1 MKKKPDLKYILLFA
15 AGAALILLVMFF
27 LYIREIGSAAAAFF
41 RTVSP
46 FFWGFVIAYFMNPPV
61 LLLER
66 LFEKMGIRRPA
77 LRRIFSVIT
86 VLLVILALLF
96 GLGYIILPT
105 LIRNILG
112 VLERLPAYY
121 GSAVTFLSDLSERI
135 GLRMIDF
142 SAIDFDSVM
151 DSLYGRLAAVSG
163 ELAARGLGF
172 LLDTVSAV
180 TNLSIALISG
190 IYLLIFKEYFI
201 AGIKKLLFALF
212 PVESTERTVDLFRDS
227 NKIFIGYLYS
237 KLITSL
243 IIGGLT
249 LAAMLVLGLPN
260 APLISAIMT
269 VFNMIPFFGPFLGA
283 IPSVLLLLLED
294 PYFALLFVIITLSV
308 QFIDN
313 QFLTP
318 KIVGDRIG
326 INPFWVLFS
335 IILGGFFGGIAG
347 MFFGVPVFAVL
358 MAVLKLFVNNRL
370 RGKGLSTDTRDYHT
384 QKVSK

>member
-1 MKKKPDLKYILLFA
+1 MKKKPDFKYIPLFA
-15 AGAALILLVMFF
+15 AGAALILPVMFF
-27 LYIREIGSAAAAFF
+27 LYIREISSAAAALF
-41 RTVSP
+41 RMLSP
-46 FFWGFVIAYFMNPPV
+46 FFWGFVIAYFMNPLV
-61 LLLER
+61 LLFER
-66 LFEKMGIRRPA
+66 LFTHMGIQRPA
-77 LRRIFSVIT
+77 LKRILSVII
-86 VLLVILALLF
+86 VLLIIFAALI

-105 LIRNILG
+105 LIQNILA
-112 VLERLPAYY
+112 VLEQLPAYY
-121 GSAVTFLSDLSERI
+121 EAAITFLSRLSERI
-135 GLRMIDF
+135 DLRLIDF
-142 SAIDFDSVM
+142 SAFDFDSVM
-151 DSLYGRLAAVSG
+151 DTLYARLSAVSG
-163 ELAARGLGF
+163 ELAQRGIGF
-172 LLDTVSAV
+172 LADTVSAA

-201 AGIKKLLFALF
+201 SGIKKLLFALF
-212 PVESTERTVDLFRDS
+212 PAEATERTIDLFRDS
-227 NKIFIGYLYS
+227 NRIFIGYLYS

-243 IIGGLT
+243 LIGILT

-294 PYFALLFVIITLSV
+294 PYYALLFILITIVV
-308 QFIDN
+308 QFADN

-335 IILGGFFGGIAG
+335 IILGGFFGGITG
-347 MFFGVPVFAVL
+347 MFFGVPVFAVM
-358 MAVLKLFVNNRL
+358 MAILKLFIDNRL
-370 RGKGLSTDTRDYHT
+370 RSKGLSTNTKDYHT